1 MAAER
6 ALKSAE
12 MGGRR
17 KGVATASRDTTAW
30 VKGGEAGMEMR
41 RENRGGAVGT
51 GGEGGSEGKFCYG
64 AAALRP

>member
-30 VKGGEAGMEMR
+30 VEGGEAGMEMR
-41 RENRGGAVGT
+41 RENRGGA
-51 GGEGGSEGKFCYG
+51 GGAG
-64 AAALRP
+64 R